1 MVKLLGNKTYWTTLI
16 ARAGDMFSFQIWIL
30 IQGFGLK
37 KVTGIWETGPRFL
50 SGDRK
55 RTGPGFTKEGRAD
68 GESHLRA
75 PSCTKDFFGTIWD
88 TTSWLS
94 SAAVNRPSHDLFQ
107 FRNSVPCV
115 SRKKKEFE
123 HLHKEYRIA
132 VNRMAPD
139 DVFLLLINPPNK
151 NKPVQKLIAKYV
163 FDCYEKRRSLV
174 L

>member
-1 MVKLLGNKTYWTTLI
+1 
-16 ARAGDMFSFQIWIL
+16 MFSFQIWIL

-37 KVTGIWETGPRFL
+37 KVTGIWETGPRLL

-68 GESHLRA
+68 GESHLRG
-75 PSCTKDFFGTIWD
+75 PPQRIFSERYETQRLGGHR
-88 TTSWLS
+88 S
-94 SAAVNRPSHDLFQ
+94 AVNRPSHGLFQ
-107 FRNSVPCV
+107 FRNSVPCL

-123 HLHKEYRIA
+123 YLHKEYRIA